1 MPDFSEIISEKLTH
15 PIVDLCKLFA
25 EEKAFEEY
33 SFFSGILSMLVDPSD
48 EPATLAAT
56 IELSKCAFLG
66 FVYSQEAQVRI
77 DRILEDAIDIAHTM
91 SASDLN

>member
-1 MPDFSEIISEKLTH
+1 MPDFSEIINERLTK
-15 PIVDLCKLFA
+15 PIGDLCELFA

-33 SFFSGILSMLVDPSD
+33 SFFSGILSMLSDPSD
-48 EPATLAAT
+48 EPMILAAA

-66 FVYSQEAQVRI
+66 FIYSQPAQIKI
-77 DRILEDAIDIAHTM
+77 DRLLEDAIDIAHTM

>member
-1 MPDFSEIISEKLTH
+1 MPDFSEIINERLTR
-15 PIVDLCKLFA
+15 PIGDLCELFA

-33 SFFSGILSMLVDPSD
+33 SFFSGILSMLADPSD
-48 EPATLAAT
+48 EPMILAAT

-66 FVYSQEAQVRI
+66 FIYSQAAQIKI
-77 DRILEDAIDIAHTM
+77 DQLLEDAIDIAHTM

>member
-1 MPDFSEIISEKLTH
+1 MPDFSEIINERMTR
-15 PIVDLCKLFA
+15 PIGDLCELFA

-33 SFFSGILSMLVDPSD
+33 SFFAGILSMLADPSD
-48 EPATLAAT
+48 EPMILAAT

-66 FVYSQEAQVRI
+66 CIYSEAAQIKI
-77 DRILEDAIDIAHTM
+77 DQLLEDAIDIAHTM

>member
-1 MPDFSEIISEKLTH
+1 MPDFSEIISEKLTR
-15 PIVDLCKLFA
+15 PIVDLCELFS

-33 SFFSGILSMLVDPSD
+33 SFFSGILTMLVDPSD
-48 EPATLAAT
+48 EPMILAAT

-66 FVYSQEAQVRI
+66 FVYSEAAQVKI

-91 SASDLN
+91 SASDIN

>member
-1 MPDFSEIISEKLTH
+1 MPDFSEIINERMTR
-15 PIVDLCKLFA
+15 PIGDLCELFA

-33 SFFSGILSMLVDPSD
+33 SFFAGILSMLADPSD
-48 EPATLAAT
+48 EPMILAAT

-66 FVYSQEAQVRI
+66 FVYSEAAQVRI

>member
-1 MPDFSEIISEKLTH
+1 MPDFSEIINERLTR
-15 PIVDLCKLFA
+15 PIGDLCELFA

-48 EPATLAAT
+48 EPMILAAT

-66 FVYSQEAQVRI
+66 FIY
-77 DRILEDAIDIAHTM
+77 
-91 SASDLN
+91 